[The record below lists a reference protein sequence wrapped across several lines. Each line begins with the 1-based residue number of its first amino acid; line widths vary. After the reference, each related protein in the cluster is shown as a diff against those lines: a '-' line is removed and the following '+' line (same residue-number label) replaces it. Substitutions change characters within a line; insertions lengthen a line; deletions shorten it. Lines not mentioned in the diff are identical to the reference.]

1 MTLTAAQI
9 LLIKADLAKAVTDTK
24 APGDAS
30 TAALA
35 ATLATATTEA
45 AALVPTPVQAVPSA
59 PVITLKGSTLS
70 FTTPAAN
77 PAVAGFDVYIGGVK
91 AVSSNWQV
99 GLPTFIDLSS
109 APSSTAWLGTLP
121 IPAPGAS
128 ESVTVTAYNSQG
140 ESARSGAVT
149 YTTPAPPPPPPP
161 PPVTGLVL
169 LGSYRDPQ
177 GSWANVTAF
186 GAETGCKV
194 SVRTEY
200 VTIGASS
207 TWMGDL
213 NYLLGLWKGSPYKM
227 CLGVPLVPSAYPAV
241 FAPAESLVP
250 LHEQMVAAIKA
261 SGFPIQAIRPNWE
274 LNIGTTSDFKT
285 DVAGGIAAW
294 KAIVPIYREA
304 GFLVEINTVPQGY
317 WDVISLVEEPLL
329 DYFDIVSCDPYDQS
343 YATPIPNN
351 QPAQSE
357 AVWQTIA
364 GGVDGLN
371 ALATFARAN
380 GKAFALAEW
389 GVGIKSGGYGL
400 GDDPT
405 YIANI
410 AGFITANLDLFT
422 KPGGYVSYFDDFPS
436 GWDTI
441 LADSPNSLAEF
452 KKLFPALAG

>member
-1 MTLTAAQI
+1 MTITAAQI
-9 LLIKADLAKAVTDTK
+9 ATIKAGVAQALADTQ

-30 TAALA
+30 TASLA
-35 ATLATATTEA
+35 ATLATATTQA
-45 AALVPTPVQAVPSA
+45 AVLVPTPIQAVPSA
-59 PVITLKGSTLS
+59 PTITLTGSTVS
-70 FTTPAAN
+70 WTTPVAN

-99 GLPTFIDLSS
+99 GIPSHIDLSA
-109 APSSTAWLGTLP
+109 APSTTTWLGTLP

-128 ESVTVTAYNSQG
+128 ESVTVTAYNAQG
-140 ESARSGAVT
+140 ESPQSNAVT

-177 GSWANVTAF
+177 GSWADVTAF

-213 NYLLGLWKGSPYKM
+213 NYLLGWWKGSPYRM
-227 CLGVPLVPSAYPAV
+227 CLGIPLVPAAYPPV
-241 FAPAESLVP
+241 FAPAASLVP
-250 LHEQMVAAIKA
+250 LHQQMAAALKA
-261 SGFPIQAIRPNWE
+261 SGIPIQAIRPNWE
-274 LNIGTTSDFKT
+274 LNIGTVSDFKN

-304 GFLVEINTVPQGY
+304 GFLVEINTVPQQY

-351 QPAQSE
+351 KPAQSE

-389 GVGIKSGGYGL
+389 GVGVKSGGYGL
-400 GDDPT
+400 GDDPN
-405 YIANI
+405 YIGNI
-410 AGFITANLDLFT
+410 AGFIQTNLDLFT

-436 GWDTI
+436 GWDTK
-441 LADSPNSLAEF
+441 LADSPNSLAKF